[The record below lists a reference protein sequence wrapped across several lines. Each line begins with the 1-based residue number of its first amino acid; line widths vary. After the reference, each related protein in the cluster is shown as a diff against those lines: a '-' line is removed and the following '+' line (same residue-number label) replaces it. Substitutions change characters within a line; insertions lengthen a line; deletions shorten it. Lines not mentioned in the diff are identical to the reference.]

1 MHPAVGRTCI
11 DTAESA
17 LGCPRQLS
25 ESAVAPEERRRF
37 SFFGS
42 RPSRTVSVM
51 VIDHAHDHDLLRH
64 RGKHRARMLPCRITW
79 EYIAS
84 SSLRAAGL
92 TSFGPIAAKRLD
104 DVRCHDAMTNKELN
118 LEQCSGV
125 FDPEELSV
133 LGRLYDSA
141 ITALPPS
148 MRSPENRTAIA
159 KLILERTAAGE
170 AQLACLTNLLITISP
185 QG

>member
-1 MHPAVGRTCI
+1 M
-11 DTAESA
+11 
-17 LGCPRQLS
+17 
-25 ESAVAPEERRRF
+25 
-37 SFFGS
+37 
-42 RPSRTVSVM
+42 SVM
-51 VIDHAHDHDLLRH
+51 VIDHAHDHDLLRR

-104 DVRCHDAMTNKELN
+104 DVRCHDAMTSKELN

-133 LGRLYDSA
+133 LGRFYDSA

-159 KLILERTAAGE
+159 KLILERTTAGE

>member
-1 MHPAVGRTCI
+1 MV
-11 DTAESA
+11 
-17 LGCPRQLS
+17 
-25 ESAVAPEERRRF
+25 
-37 SFFGS
+37 
-42 RPSRTVSVM
+42 
-51 VIDHAHDHDLLRH
+51 VIDHAHDHDLLRC
-64 RGKHRARMLPCRITW
+64 RSKHRARVLPYRISL

-104 DVRCHDAMTNKELN
+104 DVRCHYAMTNKELT

-133 LGRLYDSA
+133 LGSLYDSA
-141 ITALPPS
+141 VTALPPS
-148 MRSPENRTAIA
+148 MRNPENRKAIA
-159 KLILERTAAGE
+159 KLILERTAAGD
-170 AQLACLTNLLITISP
+170 AQLACLTSLLTAISP